1 MHSIKHKF
9 KLLNKKFNLKLLTM
23 ILIILNKININ
34 FHNKLILKN
43 LKINIHNKQ
52 IHKIQLSN

>member
-1 MHSIKHKF
+1 MYSIKHKF

-34 FHNKLILKN
+34 FHNKLIPKN